1 MDIIRLIFSA
11 RRSAFLQMFA
21 LTLASGA
28 LGIGTLSYINGHL
41 LQNRQ
46 SGSGFL
52 SFLLLVAAYFAA
64 ASYAQYRLAHLGQ
77 QFVCDMQTRLVKRI
91 LDSPP
96 AQIQAIGK
104 PKILASLA
112 SDIRS
117 ISIAFTRLP

>member
-21 LTLASGA
+21 LTLVSGA

-96 AQIQAIGK
+96 AQIQAIG
-104 PKILASLA
+104 
-112 SDIRS
+112 
-117 ISIAFTRLP
+117 